1 MNRRLRAA
9 VAALQVLAF
18 FCLFLVS
25 IGLLVLITAGI
36 WLAPSADPPERAD
49 ALVVLSGGLER
60 SLYAADLFQ
69 AGLAP
74 KILVSRPA
82 KEQVVKILE
91 DLHIE
96 YTREEDL
103 HRQILVRKGVPPD
116 ALEFFGEGSLSTAE
130 EARVLAGLIAGPAR
144 LLVVT
149 SPTHVLRARISI
161 ESAFRGKGVSVQVV
175 PTPYESFDVRW
186 WQNQGSARSVI
197 LEMAKLAYYFLGG
210 RFFSDG
216 S

>member
-1 MNRRLRAA
+1 MNRPFHLAITALR
-9 VAALQVLAF
+9 VLSY

-25 IGLLVLITAGI
+25 TGLTVLLTAGI

-49 ALVVLSGGLER
+49 AIVVLSGGLER
-60 SLYAADLFQ
+60 SFYAAELFQ

-74 KILVSRPA
+74 KVLVSRPA
-82 KEQVVKILE
+82 KEPVVNILD

-96 YTREEDL
+96 HTREEDL

-116 ALEFFGEGSLSTAE
+116 AMEFFGEGSLSTAE
-130 EARVLAGLIAGPAR
+130 EARVLARLISGPAQ

-149 SPTHVLRARISI
+149 SPTHVLRARITI
-161 ESAFRGKGVSVQVV
+161 ESAFRGKGVIVRVV
-175 PTPYESFDVRW
+175 PTPYETFDVRW

-197 LEMAKLAYYFLGG
+197 LEIAKLAYYFLGG
-210 RFFSDG
+210 RFFSNSG
-216 S
+216 